1 MINPF
6 ATKTELKVLELLQG
20 SEGMYG
26 LEMVRASGGKLKR
39 GTAYVTLGRLEER
52 GLVKSRLIK
61 QNNPGLPRPLYTLT
75 EAGKRMLEASRVA
88 FNQNGK

>member
-6 ATKTELKVLELLQG
+6 ATTTELLVLSLLETHG
-20 SEGMYG
+20 ESYG
-26 LEMVRASGGKLKR
+26 LELIRASGGKLKR

-52 GLVKSRLIK
+52 ELVKSRLIK
-61 QNNPGLPRPLYTLT
+61 QNHPGLPRPLYSLT

-88 FNQNGK
+88 FNQT